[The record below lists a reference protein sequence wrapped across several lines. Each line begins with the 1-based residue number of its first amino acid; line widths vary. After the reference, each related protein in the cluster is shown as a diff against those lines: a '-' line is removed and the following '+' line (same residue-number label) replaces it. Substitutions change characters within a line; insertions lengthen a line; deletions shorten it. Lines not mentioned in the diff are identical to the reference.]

1 MKKRKFKNRTA
12 VVLRSMT
19 VTLVM
24 LTCAV
29 SAVIFMGKSYEAM
42 EFCSKGVEVSA
53 VYSEHEDYIT
63 VFEKEYYFPI
73 NTAVSKVENA
83 LNKYTPSIIKLLK
96 TAVDGTEEFFKKL
109 IEN

>member
-1 MKKRKFKNRTA
+1 MRTTA
-12 VVLRSMT
+12 LLRSMA

-24 LTCAV
+24 LTCAF

-53 VYSEHEDYIT
+53 IYSEHEDYIT

-73 NTAVSKVENA
+73 STVAKRIENA